1 MGRMMGFVPA
11 GRTRR
16 VRSRESAE
24 ERGLLSPIE
33 LRRPVARIIYWLT
46 FGLLGVL
53 TLTTLIPMY
62 WLFTSGL
69 KTSLEIVQFP
79 PTWIPS
85 SPDWQNFSDTWSLLQ
100 FPQLLINTLILV
112 SGSWILQ
119 VLISVTAAFSLSKL
133 RPAFGNVVLALLL
146 TTLLAPPVAYL
157 VPQYL
162 NVYDLPLI
170 HANISDNY
178 LGVLL
183 PEAVNAFNLFL
194 LKSFFDEIPDEIVN
208 ASRIDGAGALG
219 ILTRIVLPMSTSV
232 LAVVTIFTV
241 MASWKDFLWPY
252 VLLQSDF
259 AKQPL
264 MVNLYIEWQS
274 TSLGISL
281 NNLFAAFAIAAVPPI
296 LLFVVFQRQIIRGIA
311 LTGLT
316 G

>member
-1 MGRMMGFVPA
+1 MGRVIGFVPTGKMKRA
-11 GRTRR
+11 
-16 VRSRESAE
+16 RSRENTE
-24 ERGLLSPIE
+24 ERSLLSPIE
-33 LRRPVARIIYWLT
+33 RRRPAFRIVYWFT
-46 FGLLGVL
+46 FGLLATL
-53 TLTTLIPMY
+53 TLATLIPMY

-79 PTWIPS
+79 PTWIPGN
-85 SPDWQNFSDTWSLLQ
+85 PDWQNFSDTWSLLQ
-100 FPQLLINTLILV
+100 FPQLLTNTLILV

-119 VLISVTAAFSLSKL
+119 VLVSVTAAFSLSKL

-146 TTLLAPPVAYL
+146 TTLLVPPVAYL

-162 NVYDLPLI
+162 NVYDLPII

-208 ASRIDGAGALG
+208 AARIDGAGAMG

-281 NNLFAAFAIAAVPPI
+281 NNLFAAFALAAVPPI

>member
-1 MGRMMGFVPA
+1 MGRMIGFVPT
-11 GRTRR
+11 GKKRR
-16 VRSRESAE
+16 ARSQDGAE
-24 ERGLLSPIE
+24 DRSLLSPIE
-33 LRRPVARIIYWLT
+33 RRRPAIRVVYWLT
-46 FGLLGVL
+46 FGLLILL

-69 KTSLEIVQFP
+69 KTSLEIVRFP
-79 PTWIPS
+79 PTWVPS
-85 SPDWQNFSDTWSLLQ
+85 SPDWQNFSDTWTLLQ
-100 FPQLLINTLILV
+100 FPQLLANTLILV

-119 VLISVTAAFSLSKL
+119 VLVSVTAAFSLSKL
-133 RPAFGNVVLALLL
+133 RPAFGNAVLALLL
-146 TTLLAPPVAYL
+146 TTLLVPPVAYL

-162 NVYDLPLI
+162 NIYDLPLI

-194 LKSFFDEIPDEIVN
+194 LKSFFDEIPDEIVD
-208 ASRIDGAGALG
+208 AARIDGAGAMG
-219 ILTRIVLPMSTSV
+219 ILIRIVVPMSTAV

-252 VLLQSDF
+252 VVLQSDF

-274 TSLGISL
+274 TSLGVGL
-281 NNLFAAFAIAAVPPI
+281 NNLFAAFALASVPPI
-296 LLFVVFQRQIIRGIA
+296 VLFVVFQRQIIRGIA